1 MCALNVEKGMGL
13 LMKKYIVLLFLV
25 ILFGFT
31 FAFRRPLYNLYR
43 TYFVKENK
51 DVVLTESNDY
61 TRDYDFNYVQIT
73 DDFTPNDYQ
82 GLLNIY
88 YTVLNSG
95 VEEFS
100 FYCTDE
106 YSSCID
112 DVDSLANNQKVLSTI
127 NNFVHPFNSF
137 RHLETSYDDYGKVT
151 LKIEHIYSNSDI
163 KLIEA
168 KVKEVESEIWNN
180 SMSNEDK
187 IKEAHN
193 YIINNSKYDKDRSD
207 NNIVRYKSDTAYG
220 TLLEGYSLCGGYT
233 DAMELFLEDMGVK
246 SYKISSENHVW
257 NAVNLD
263 NAWYHLDLTW
273 DDPITTDGS
282 DILEYNF
289 FLITT
294 SELNELEN
302 EQHNYDKNV
311 YSELAT

>member
-1 MCALNVEKGMGL
+1 
-13 LMKKYIVLLFLV
+13 MKKYIVLLILV

-43 TYFVKENK
+43 TYFVKEEK
-51 DVVLTESNDY
+51 EVTLTTSNDY
-61 TRDYDFNYVQIT
+61 TRDYDFNYVKRT
-73 DDFTPNDYQ
+73 DDFTPSNYQ
-82 GLLNIY
+82 DLLNIY

-95 VEEFS
+95 EEEFS

-106 YSSCID
+106 YSECIN

-151 LKIEHIYSNSDI
+151 LKIEHIYNNNDI
-163 KLIEA
+163 KLINA
-168 KVKEVESEIWNN
+168 KVKEIEKEIWNS

-207 NNIVRYKSDTAYG
+207 NNIVKYKSDTAYG
-220 TLLEGYSLCGGYT
+220 SLLEGYSLCGGYT
-233 DAMELFLEDMGVK
+233 DAMELFLEDMGIK

-257 NAVNLD
+257 NAVNLN

-294 SELNELEN
+294 SELSELEG

-311 YSELAT
+311 YSELAV

>member
-1 MCALNVEKGMGL
+1 
-13 LMKKYIVLLFLV
+13 MKKYIVLLFLI

-51 DVVLTESNDY
+51 DVTLKESNDY
-61 TRDYDFNYVQIT
+61 TRDYDFNFVKRT
-73 DDFTPNDYQ
+73 DDFTPNKYQ
-82 GLLNIY
+82 DLLNIY

-100 FYCTDE
+100 FYCPDE

-151 LKIEHIYSNSDI
+151 LKIEHIYSDNDI
-163 KLIEA
+163 KLIKA
-168 KVKEVESEIWNN
+168 KVKEIESTIWQD
-180 SMSNEDK
+180 SMSDEDK
-187 IKEAHN
+187 IKEVHN
-193 YIINNSKYDKDRSD
+193 YIINNSKYDSDRSD
-207 NNIVRYKSDTAYG
+207 KNIVNYKSDTAYG
-220 TLLEGYSLCGGYT
+220 TLLQGYSLCGGYT

-257 NAVNLD
+257 NALYLN
-263 NAWYHLDLTW
+263 NTWYHLDLTW

-294 SELNELEN
+294 SELEELEA

-311 YSELAT
+311 YSELSV

>member
-1 MCALNVEKGMGL
+1 
-13 LMKKYIVLLFLV
+13 MKKYIVLLILV

-43 TYFVKENK
+43 TYFVKEEK
-51 DVVLTESNDY
+51 EVTLTASNDY
-61 TRDYDFNYVQIT
+61 TRDYDFNYVKRT
-73 DDFTPNDYQ
+73 DDFTPSNYQ
-82 GLLNIY
+82 DLLNIY

-95 VEEFS
+95 EEEFS

-106 YSSCID
+106 YSECIN

-151 LKIEHIYSNSDI
+151 LKIEHIYSNNDI

-168 KVKEVESEIWNN
+168 KVEEIEKEIWNS

-207 NNIVRYKSDTAYG
+207 NNIVKYKSDTAYG
-220 TLLEGYSLCGGYT
+220 SLLEGYSLCGGYT
-233 DAMELFLEDMGVK
+233 DAMELFLEDMGIK
-246 SYKISSENHVW
+246 SYKVSSENHVW
-257 NAVNLD
+257 NAVYLND
-263 NAWYHLDLTW
+263 AWYHLDLTW

-294 SELNELEN
+294 SELSELEG

-311 YSELAT
+311 YSELAI

>member
-1 MCALNVEKGMGL
+1 
-13 LMKKYIVLLFLV
+13 MKKYIIFLFLI

-31 FAFRRPLYNLYR
+31 FVFRQPLYNLYR
-43 TYFVKENK
+43 TYFIKENK
-51 DVVLTESNDY
+51 DVTLTNTNDY
-61 TRDYDFNYVQIT
+61 TRNYDFNYVQT
-73 DDFTPNDYQ
+73 TNDFTPNEYQ
-82 GLLNIY
+82 DLLNIY

-95 VEEFS
+95 VKEFS
-100 FYCTDE
+100 FYCPDE
-106 YSSCID
+106 YSSCIND
-112 DVDSLANNQKVLSTI
+112 IDSLANNQKVLSTI

-137 RHLETSYDDYGKVT
+137 KHLETSYDDYGKVT

-163 KLIEA
+163 KLIKA
-168 KVKEVESEIWNN
+168 KVKEIEKEIWNN

-207 NNIVRYKSDTAYG
+207 NNIVKYKSDTAYG
-220 TLLEGYSLCGGYT
+220 SLLEGYSLCGGYT
-233 DAMELFLEDMGVK
+233 DAMELFLEDMNIK
-246 SYKISSENHVW
+246 SYKIASENHVW
-257 NAVNLD
+257 NAIYLN
-263 NAWYHLDLTW
+263 NTWYHLDLTW

-302 EQHNYDKNV
+302 EQHNYDKNI

>member
-1 MCALNVEKGMGL
+1 
-13 LMKKYIVLLFLV
+13 MKKYIVLLFLV

-31 FAFRRPLYNLYR
+31 FAFRKPLYNLYR
-43 TYFVKENK
+43 TYFVKEEK
-51 DVVLTESNDY
+51 EVTLTASNDY
-61 TRDYDFNYVQIT
+61 TRDYDFNYVKRT
-73 DDFTPNDYQ
+73 DDFTPSNYQ
-82 GLLNIY
+82 DLLNIY

-95 VEEFS
+95 EEEFS

-106 YSSCID
+106 YSECIN

-151 LKIEHIYSNSDI
+151 LKIEHIYSNNDI

-168 KVKEVESEIWNN
+168 KVEEIEKEIWNS

-187 IKEAHN
+187 IKEVHN

-207 NNIVRYKSDTAYG
+207 NNIVKYKSDTAYG
-220 TLLEGYSLCGGYT
+220 SLLEGYSLCGGYT
-233 DAMELFLEDMGVK
+233 DAMELFLEDMGIK
-246 SYKISSENHVW
+246 NYKISSENHVW
-257 NAVNLD
+257 NAVYLND
-263 NAWYHLDLTW
+263 AWYHLDLTW

-294 SELNELEN
+294 SELSELEG

>member
-1 MCALNVEKGMGL
+1 
-13 LMKKYIVLLFLV
+13 MKKYIVLLILV

-43 TYFVKENK
+43 TYFVKEEK
-51 DVVLTESNDY
+51 EVTLTASNDY
-61 TRDYDFNYVQIT
+61 TRDYDFNYVKRT
-73 DDFTPNDYQ
+73 DDFTPSNYQ
-82 GLLNIY
+82 DLLNIY

-95 VEEFS
+95 EEEFS

-106 YSSCID
+106 YSECIN

-151 LKIEHIYSNSDI
+151 LKVEHIYSNNDI

-168 KVKEVESEIWNN
+168 KVKDIENEIWSE

-187 IKEAHN
+187 IKAAHN
-193 YIINNSKYDKDRSD
+193 YIINNNKYDKDRSD
-207 NNIVRYKSDTAYG
+207 NNIVKYKSDTAYG
-220 TLLEGYSLCGGYT
+220 SLLEGYSLCGGYT

-257 NAVNLD
+257 NAVYLN
-263 NAWYHLDLTW
+263 NTWYHLDLTW

-294 SELNELEN
+294 SELNELEK

>member
-1 MCALNVEKGMGL
+1 
-13 LMKKYIVLLFLV
+13 MKKYIVLLILV

-43 TYFVKENK
+43 TYFVKEEK
-51 DVVLTESNDY
+51 EVTLTASNDY
-61 TRDYDFNYVQIT
+61 TRDYDFNYVKRT
-73 DDFTPNDYQ
+73 DDFTPNNYQ
-82 GLLNIY
+82 DLLNIY

-95 VEEFS
+95 EEEFS

-106 YSSCID
+106 YSECIN

-151 LKIEHIYSNSDI
+151 LKIEHIYSNNDI
-163 KLIEA
+163 KLINA
-168 KVKEVESEIWNN
+168 KVKEIEKEIWNS

-207 NNIVRYKSDTAYG
+207 NNIVKYKSDTAYG
-220 TLLEGYSLCGGYT
+220 SLLEGYSLCGGYT
-233 DAMELFLEDMGVK
+233 DAMELFLEDMGIK

-257 NAVNLD
+257 NAVYLN

-294 SELNELEN
+294 SELSELEG

-311 YSELAT
+311 YSELAV

>member
-1 MCALNVEKGMGL
+1 
-13 LMKKYIVLLFLV
+13 MKKYIVLLILV

-43 TYFVKENK
+43 TYFVKEEK
-51 DVVLTESNDY
+51 EVTLTASNDY
-61 TRDYDFNYVQIT
+61 TRDYDFNYVKRT
-73 DDFTPNDYQ
+73 DDFTPNNYQ
-82 GLLNIY
+82 DLLNIY

-95 VEEFS
+95 EEEFS

-106 YSSCID
+106 YSECIN

-151 LKIEHIYSNSDI
+151 LKIEHIYNNNDI
-163 KLIEA
+163 KLINA
-168 KVKEVESEIWNN
+168 KVKEIEKEIWNS

-207 NNIVRYKSDTAYG
+207 NNIVKYKSDTAYG
-220 TLLEGYSLCGGYT
+220 SLLEGYSLCGGYT
-233 DAMELFLEDMGVK
+233 DAMELFLEDMGIK

-257 NAVNLD
+257 NAVYLN

-294 SELNELEN
+294 SELSELEG

-311 YSELAT
+311 YSELAV

>member
-1 MCALNVEKGMGL
+1 
-13 LMKKYIVLLFLV
+13 MKKYIVLLFLI

-51 DVVLTESNDY
+51 DVTLKESNDY
-61 TRDYDFNYVQIT
+61 TRDYDFNFVKRT
-73 DDFTPNDYQ
+73 DDFTPSEYQ
-82 GLLNIY
+82 DLLNIY

-100 FYCTDE
+100 FYCPDE

-193 YIINNSKYDKDRSD
+193 YIINNSKYDSDRSD

>member
-1 MCALNVEKGMGL
+1 
-13 LMKKYIVLLFLV
+13 MKKYIVLLFLV

-31 FAFRRPLYNLYR
+31 FAFRKPLYNLYR
-43 TYFVKENK
+43 TYFVKEEK
-51 DVVLTESNDY
+51 EVTLTASNDY
-61 TRDYDFNYVQIT
+61 TRDYDFNYVKRT
-73 DDFTPNDYQ
+73 DDFTPSNYQ
-82 GLLNIY
+82 DLLNIY

-95 VEEFS
+95 EEEFS

-106 YSSCID
+106 YSECIN

-151 LKIEHIYSNSDI
+151 LKIEHIYNNNDI
-163 KLIEA
+163 KLINA
-168 KVKEVESEIWNN
+168 KVEEIEKEIWNS

-207 NNIVRYKSDTAYG
+207 NNIVKYKSDTAYG
-220 TLLEGYSLCGGYT
+220 SLLEGYSLCGGYT
-233 DAMELFLEDMGVK
+233 DAMELFLEDMGIK

-257 NAVNLD
+257 NAVYLN
-263 NAWYHLDLTW
+263 NVWYHLDLTW

-294 SELNELEN
+294 SELSELEG

-311 YSELAT
+311 YSELAVEHKK

>member
-1 MCALNVEKGMGL
+1 
-13 LMKKYIVLLFLV
+13 MKKYIVLLILV

-43 TYFVKENK
+43 TYFVKEEK
-51 DVVLTESNDY
+51 EVTLTASNDY
-61 TRDYDFNYVQIT
+61 TRDYDFNYVKRT
-73 DDFTPNDYQ
+73 DDFTPSNYQ
-82 GLLNIY
+82 DLLNIY

-95 VEEFS
+95 EEEFS

-106 YSSCID
+106 YSECIN

-151 LKIEHIYSNSDI
+151 LKIEHIYNNNDI
-163 KLIEA
+163 KLINA
-168 KVKEVESEIWNN
+168 KVEEIEKEIWNS

-207 NNIVRYKSDTAYG
+207 NNIVKYKSDTAYG
-220 TLLEGYSLCGGYT
+220 SLLEGYSLCGGYT
-233 DAMELFLEDMGVK
+233 DAMELFLEDMGIK

-257 NAVNLD
+257 NAVNL
-263 NAWYHLDLTW
+263 NNVWYHLDLTW

-294 SELNELEN
+294 SELSELEG

>member
-1 MCALNVEKGMGL
+1 
-13 LMKKYIVLLFLV
+13 MKKYVVLLFLV

-43 TYFVKENK
+43 TYFVKEQK
-51 DVVLTESNDY
+51 QVTLTASNDY
-61 TRDYDFNYVQIT
+61 TRDYDFNYVKRT
-73 DDFTPNDYQ
+73 DDFTPNNYQ
-82 GLLNIY
+82 DLLNIY

-95 VEEFS
+95 EEEFS

-106 YSSCID
+106 YSECIN

-151 LKIEHIYSNSDI
+151 LKIEHIYSNNDI
-163 KLIEA
+163 KLINA
-168 KVKEVESEIWNN
+168 KVEEIEKEIWNS

-207 NNIVRYKSDTAYG
+207 NNIVKYKSDTAYG
-220 TLLEGYSLCGGYT
+220 SLLEGYSLCGGYT
-233 DAMELFLEDMGVK
+233 DAMELFLEDMGIK

-257 NAVNLD
+257 NAVNLN

-294 SELNELEN
+294 SELSELEG

>member
-1 MCALNVEKGMGL
+1 
-13 LMKKYIVLLFLV
+13 MKKYIVLLILV

-43 TYFVKENK
+43 TYFIKEGK
-51 DVVLTESNDY
+51 EVTLTASNDY
-61 TRDYDFNYVQIT
+61 TRDYDFNYVKRT
-73 DDFTPNDYQ
+73 DDFTPSNYQ
-82 GLLNIY
+82 DLLNIY

-95 VEEFS
+95 EEEFS

-106 YSSCID
+106 YSECIN

-151 LKIEHIYSNSDI
+151 LKIEHIYSNNDI

-168 KVKEVESEIWNN
+168 KVEEIEKEIWSS

-207 NNIVRYKSDTAYG
+207 NNIVKYKSDTAYG
-220 TLLEGYSLCGGYT
+220 SLLEGYSLCGGYT
-233 DAMELFLEDMGVK
+233 DAMELFLEDMGIK

-257 NAVNLD
+257 NAVYLN
-263 NAWYHLDLTW
+263 NVWYHLDLTW

-294 SELNELEN
+294 SELSELEG

-311 YSELAT
+311 YSELAVEHKK

>member
-1 MCALNVEKGMGL
+1 
-13 LMKKYIVLLFLV
+13 MKKYIVLLILV

-43 TYFVKENK
+43 TYFVKEEK
-51 DVVLTESNDY
+51 EVTLTASNDY
-61 TRDYDFNYVQIT
+61 TRDYDFNYVKRT
-73 DDFTPNDYQ
+73 DDFTPSNYQ
-82 GLLNIY
+82 DLLNIY

-95 VEEFS
+95 EEEFS

-106 YSSCID
+106 YSECIN

-151 LKIEHIYSNSDI
+151 LKIEHIYNNNDI

-168 KVKEVESEIWNN
+168 KVEEIEKEIWNS

-207 NNIVRYKSDTAYG
+207 NNIVKYKSDTAYG
-220 TLLEGYSLCGGYT
+220 SLLEGYSLCGGYT
-233 DAMELFLEDMGVK
+233 DAMELFLEDMGIK

-257 NAVNLD
+257 NAVNLN

-294 SELNELEN
+294 SELSELEG

-311 YSELAT
+311 YSELAV

>member
-1 MCALNVEKGMGL
+1 
-13 LMKKYIVLLFLV
+13 MKKYIILLFLV

-112 DVDSLANNQKVLSTI
+112 DVDSLANNQRVLSTI

-193 YIINNSKYDKDRSD
+193 YIINNSKYDSDRSD

-233 DAMELFLEDMGVK
+233 DAMELFLEDMGIK

-263 NAWYHLDLTW
+263 NTWYHLDLTW

-311 YSELAT
+311 YNELVN

>member
-1 MCALNVEKGMGL
+1 
-13 LMKKYIVLLFLV
+13 MKKYIVLLFLV
-25 ILFGFT
+25 ILFGFA
-31 FAFRRPLYNLYR
+31 FAFRKPLYNLYR
-43 TYFVKENK
+43 TYFVKEEK
-51 DVVLTESNDY
+51 EVTLTASNDY
-61 TRDYDFNYVQIT
+61 TRDYDFNYVKRT
-73 DDFTPNDYQ
+73 DDFTPSNYQ
-82 GLLNIY
+82 DLLNIY

-95 VEEFS
+95 EEEFS

-106 YSSCID
+106 YSECIN

-151 LKIEHIYSNSDI
+151 LKIEHIYSNNDI
-163 KLIEA
+163 KLINA
-168 KVKEVESEIWNN
+168 KVEEIEKEIWNS

-207 NNIVRYKSDTAYG
+207 NNIVKYKSDTAYG

-233 DAMELFLEDMGVK
+233 DAMELFLEDMGIK

-257 NAVNLD
+257 NAVNLN

-294 SELNELEN
+294 SELSELEG

>member
-1 MCALNVEKGMGL
+1 
-13 LMKKYIVLLFLV
+13 MKKYIVLLILV

-43 TYFVKENK
+43 TYFVKEEK
-51 DVVLTESNDY
+51 EVTLTASNDY
-61 TRDYDFNYVQIT
+61 TRDYDFNYVKRT
-73 DDFTPNDYQ
+73 DDFTPSNYQ
-82 GLLNIY
+82 DLLNIY

-95 VEEFS
+95 EEEFS

-106 YSSCID
+106 YSECIN

-151 LKIEHIYSNSDI
+151 LKIEHIYSNNDI
-163 KLIEA
+163 KLINA
-168 KVKEVESEIWNN
+168 KVEEIEKEIWNS

-207 NNIVRYKSDTAYG
+207 NNIVKYKSDTAYG
-220 TLLEGYSLCGGYT
+220 SLLEGYSLCGGYT
-233 DAMELFLEDMGVK
+233 DAMELFLEDMGIK

-257 NAVNLD
+257 NAVYLND
-263 NAWYHLDLTW
+263 AWYHLDLTW

-294 SELNELEN
+294 SELSELEG

-311 YSELAT
+311 YSELAV

>member
-1 MCALNVEKGMGL
+1 
-13 LMKKYIVLLFLV
+13 MKKYIVLLILV

-43 TYFVKENK
+43 TYFVKEEK
-51 DVVLTESNDY
+51 EVTLTASNDY
-61 TRDYDFNYVQIT
+61 TRDYDFNYVKRT
-73 DDFTPNDYQ
+73 DDFTPSNYQ
-82 GLLNIY
+82 DLLNIY

-95 VEEFS
+95 EEEFS

-106 YSSCID
+106 YSECIN

-151 LKIEHIYSNSDI
+151 LKIEHIYNNNDI
-163 KLIEA
+163 KLINA
-168 KVKEVESEIWNN
+168 KVKEIEKEIWNS

-207 NNIVRYKSDTAYG
+207 NNIVKYKSDTAYG
-220 TLLEGYSLCGGYT
+220 SLLEGYSLCGGYT
-233 DAMELFLEDMGVK
+233 DAMELFLEDMGIK

-257 NAVNLD
+257 NAVYLNND
-263 NAWYHLDLTW
+263 WYHLDLTW

-294 SELNELEN
+294 SELSELEG

-311 YSELAT
+311 YSELAVEHKK

>member
-1 MCALNVEKGMGL
+1 
-13 LMKKYIVLLFLV
+13 MKKYIVLLILV

-43 TYFVKENK
+43 TYFVKEEK
-51 DVVLTESNDY
+51 EVTLTASNDY
-61 TRDYDFNYVQIT
+61 TRDYDFNYVKRT
-73 DDFTPNDYQ
+73 DDFTPNNYQ
-82 GLLNIY
+82 DLLNIY

-95 VEEFS
+95 EEEFS

-106 YSSCID
+106 YSECIN

-151 LKIEHIYSNSDI
+151 LKIEHIYNNNDI
-163 KLIEA
+163 KLINA
-168 KVKEVESEIWNN
+168 KVKEIEKEIWNS

-207 NNIVRYKSDTAYG
+207 NNIVKYKSDTAYG
-220 TLLEGYSLCGGYT
+220 SLLEGYSLCGGYT
-233 DAMELFLEDMGVK
+233 DAMELFLEDMGIK

-257 NAVNLD
+257 NAVYLN

-294 SELNELEN
+294 SELSELEG

>member
-1 MCALNVEKGMGL
+1 
-13 LMKKYIVLLFLV
+13 MKKYIVLLILV

-43 TYFVKENK
+43 TYFVKEEK
-51 DVVLTESNDY
+51 EVTLTASNDY
-61 TRDYDFNYVQIT
+61 TRDYDFNYVKRT
-73 DDFTPNDYQ
+73 DDFTPSNYQ
-82 GLLNIY
+82 DLLNIY

-95 VEEFS
+95 EEEFS

-106 YSSCID
+106 YSECIN

>member
-1 MCALNVEKGMGL
+1 
-13 LMKKYIVLLFLV
+13 MKKYIVLLILV

-43 TYFVKENK
+43 TYFVKEEK
-51 DVVLTESNDY
+51 EVTLTASNDY
-61 TRDYDFNYVQIT
+61 TRDYDFNYVKRT
-73 DDFTPNDYQ
+73 DDFTPSNYQ
-82 GLLNIY
+82 DLLNIY

-95 VEEFS
+95 KEEFS

-106 YSSCID
+106 YSGCIN

-151 LKIEHIYSNSDI
+151 LKIEHIYSNNDI

-168 KVKEVESEIWNN
+168 KVEEIEKEIWNS

-207 NNIVRYKSDTAYG
+207 NNIVKYKSDTAYG
-220 TLLEGYSLCGGYT
+220 SLLEGYSLCGGYT
-233 DAMELFLEDMGVK
+233 DAMELFLEDMGIK

-257 NAVNLD
+257 NAVNLN

-294 SELNELEN
+294 SELSELEG

>member
-1 MCALNVEKGMGL
+1 
-13 LMKKYIVLLFLV
+13 MKKYIVLLILV

-43 TYFVKENK
+43 TYFVKEEK
-51 DVVLTESNDY
+51 EVTLTASNDY
-61 TRDYDFNYVQIT
+61 TRDYDFNYVKRT
-73 DDFTPNDYQ
+73 DDFTPNNYQ
-82 GLLNIY
+82 DLLNIY

-95 VEEFS
+95 EEEFS

-106 YSSCID
+106 YSECIN

-151 LKIEHIYSNSDI
+151 LKIEHIYSNNDI

-168 KVKEVESEIWNN
+168 KVEEIEKEIWSS

-207 NNIVRYKSDTAYG
+207 NNIVKYKSDTAYG
-220 TLLEGYSLCGGYT
+220 SLLEGYSLCGGYT
-233 DAMELFLEDMGVK
+233 DAMELFLEDMGIK

-257 NAVNLD
+257 NAVNLN

-294 SELNELEN
+294 SELSELEG

>member
-1 MCALNVEKGMGL
+1 
-13 LMKKYIVLLFLV
+13 MKKYIVLLFLV
-25 ILFGFT
+25 ILFGFA
-31 FAFRRPLYNLYR
+31 FAFRKPLYNLYR
-43 TYFVKENK
+43 TYFVKEEK
-51 DVVLTESNDY
+51 EVTLTASNDY
-61 TRDYDFNYVQIT
+61 TRDYDFNYVKRT
-73 DDFTPNDYQ
+73 DDFTPSNYQ
-82 GLLNIY
+82 DLLNIY

-95 VEEFS
+95 EEEFS

-106 YSSCID
+106 YSECIN

-151 LKIEHIYSNSDI
+151 LKIEHIYSNNDI
-163 KLIEA
+163 KLINA
-168 KVKEVESEIWNN
+168 KVEEIEKEIWNS

-207 NNIVRYKSDTAYG
+207 NNIVKYKSDTAYG
-220 TLLEGYSLCGGYT
+220 SLLEGYSLCGGYT
-233 DAMELFLEDMGVK
+233 DAMELFLEDMGIK

-257 NAVNLD
+257 NAVYLND
-263 NAWYHLDLTW
+263 AWYHLDLTW

-294 SELNELEN
+294 SELSELEG

-311 YSELAT
+311 YSELAV

>member
-1 MCALNVEKGMGL
+1 
-13 LMKKYIVLLFLV
+13 MKKYIVLLFLV
-25 ILFGFT
+25 ILFGFA
-31 FAFRRPLYNLYR
+31 FAFRKPLYNLYR
-43 TYFVKENK
+43 TYFVKEEK
-51 DVVLTESNDY
+51 EVTLTASNDY
-61 TRDYDFNYVQIT
+61 TRDYDFNYVKRT
-73 DDFTPNDYQ
+73 DDFTPSNYQ
-82 GLLNIY
+82 DLLNIY

-95 VEEFS
+95 EEEFS

-106 YSSCID
+106 YSECIND
-112 DVDSLANNQKVLSTI
+112 IDSLANNQKVLSTI

-151 LKIEHIYSNSDI
+151 LKIEHIYSNNDI
-163 KLIEA
+163 KLINA
-168 KVKEVESEIWNN
+168 KVEEIEKEIWNS

-207 NNIVRYKSDTAYG
+207 NNIVKYKSDTAYG
-220 TLLEGYSLCGGYT
+220 SLLEGYSLCGGYT
-233 DAMELFLEDMGVK
+233 DAMELFLEDMGIK

-257 NAVNLD
+257 NAVNLN

-294 SELNELEN
+294 SELSELEG

-311 YSELAT
+311 YSELAV

>member
-1 MCALNVEKGMGL
+1 
-13 LMKKYIVLLFLV
+13 MKKYIVLLFLI

-51 DVVLTESNDY
+51 DVTLKESNDY
-61 TRDYDFNYVQIT
+61 TRDYDFNFVKRT
-73 DDFTPNDYQ
+73 DDFTPSEYQ
-82 GLLNIY
+82 DLLNIY

>member
-1 MCALNVEKGMGL
+1 
-13 LMKKYIVLLFLV
+13 MKKYIVLLFLI

-31 FAFRRPLYNLYR
+31 FAFRKPLYNLYR
-43 TYFVKENK
+43 TYFVKEQK
-51 DVVLTESNDY
+51 QVTLTASNDY
-61 TRDYDFNYVQIT
+61 TRDYDFNYVKRT
-73 DDFTPNDYQ
+73 DDFTPSNYQ
-82 GLLNIY
+82 DLLNIY

-95 VEEFS
+95 ETEFS
-100 FYCTDE
+100 FYCPDN
-106 YSSCID
+106 YASCLN
-112 DVDSLANNQKVLSTI
+112 DVDSLANNQSVLSTI

-151 LKIEHIYSNSDI
+151 LKIEHIYTNNDI

-168 KVKEVESEIWNN
+168 KVKEIEKEIWQDT
-180 SMSNEDK
+180 MTNEDK